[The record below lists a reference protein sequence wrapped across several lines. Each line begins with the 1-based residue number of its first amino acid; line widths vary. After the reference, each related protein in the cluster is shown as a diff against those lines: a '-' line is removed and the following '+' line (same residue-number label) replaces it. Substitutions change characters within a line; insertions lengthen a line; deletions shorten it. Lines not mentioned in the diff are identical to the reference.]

1 MNEPRGK
8 SHYSVRN
15 QIVKDG
21 FVLNCCC
28 PMAESPGSL
37 FKKKLP
43 LTVSLT
49 SGEEGWLVSP
59 IFH

>member
-1 MNEPRGK
+1 
-8 SHYSVRN
+8 
-15 QIVKDG
+15 
-21 FVLNCCC
+21 
-28 PMAESPGSL
+28 MAESPGSL

-59 IFH
+59 VNLSLNYLKMRVNTLKGLI